1 MRHSQCIWLI
11 PPKSRT
17 VDLDA
22 ANALDFRNLCVDL
35 PVVIAGRD
43 SELIA
48 LGTGEDADHGA
59 GRRDGRDAGDDLFTD
74 MRLFTFQNPN
84 VPLGGGAVEVRVSLP
99 STPVRSRQL
108 LRSPP
113 IWWAMLS
120 VSFCSP

>member
-84 VPLGGGAVEVRVSLP
+84 VPLGGGAVDRLP
-99 STPVRSRQL
+99 EFAFRFLRHRCAADNYSGHRQYGG
-108 LRSPP
+108 P
-113 IWWAMLS
+113 
-120 VSFCSP
+120 C